1 MREPGSPSAQTSRNR
16 ETKSGGRHGLADFL
30 CGNGSVVVR
39 VKERLNT
46 LRP

>member
-16 ETKSGGRHGLADFL
+16 QTKSGGRLGLAGFL
-30 CGNGSVVVR
+30 CGNGGVVVR
-39 VKERLNT
+39 VKDRLNT